1 MGCHVEGEAE
11 ISIHSLVKRET
22 SFLDCEART
31 LAISI
36 HSLVKRETQKRLQ
49 GVCIMLNFN
58 PLPRKEGDQFRS
70 PFLPRRRLY
79 FNPLPRKEGDGQ
91 KNIYISQAY
100 VISIHSLVKRET
112 PERRFNRSFKTKDF
126 NPLPRKEGDRSRTA
140 EDDAAADFN
149 PLPRKE
155 GDGKDHLLLLDFL

>member
-1 MGCHVEGEAE
+1 MVFGDHERG
-11 ISIHSLVKRET
+11 
-22 SFLDCEART
+22 D
-31 LAISI
+31 
-36 HSLVKRETQKRLQ
+36 
-49 GVCIMLNFN
+49 FN

-112 PERRFNRSFKTKDF
+112 VCPFCGKKSTKDF
-126 NPLPRKEGDRSRTA
+126 NPLPRKEGDMLAGIQGASGVQISIHSLVKRETQARNT
-140 EDDAAADFN
+140 
-149 PLPRKE
+149 RKP
-155 GDGKDHLLLLDFL
+155 

>member
-58 PLPRKEGDQFRS
+58 PLPRKEGDRQAGQK
-70 PFLPRRRLY
+70 LPELWH
-79 FNPLPRKEGDGQ
+79 FNPRPRKEGDRIREWYNHYGG
-91 KNIYISQAY
+91 
-100 VISIHSLVKRET
+100 ISIHSLVKRET
-112 PERRFNRSFKTKDF
+112 FCRCP
-126 NPLPRKEGDRSRTA
+126 
-140 EDDAAADFN
+140 
-149 PLPRKE
+149 
-155 GDGKDHLLLLDFL
+155 